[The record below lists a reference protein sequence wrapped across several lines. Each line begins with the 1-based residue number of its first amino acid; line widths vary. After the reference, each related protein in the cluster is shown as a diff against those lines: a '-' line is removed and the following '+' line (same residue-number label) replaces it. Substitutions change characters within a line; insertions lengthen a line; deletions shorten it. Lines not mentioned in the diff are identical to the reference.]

1 MFGARIALLRRNR
14 SMSQLELARALGIS
28 ASAVGM
34 YEQGRREPPLETVVR
49 LAELFGVSTDYLLR
63 GETILPGDLETLR
76 QLYALTR
83 RQLGTQ
89 LILRSADGS
98 EKPVSDEDLAMTLA
112 AILG

>member
-1 MFGARIALLRRNR
+1 MLGARIALLRRNR
-14 SMSQLELARALGIS
+14 SMSQLALAQALGVS

-63 GETILPGDLETLR
+63 GETVLPGDLETLR
-76 QLYALTR
+76 QLYALA
-83 RQLGTQ
+83 RQSFGGQ
-89 LILRSADGS
+89 LVLRSADGS
-98 EKPVSDEDLAMTLA
+98 EKPVGDEELAITLA